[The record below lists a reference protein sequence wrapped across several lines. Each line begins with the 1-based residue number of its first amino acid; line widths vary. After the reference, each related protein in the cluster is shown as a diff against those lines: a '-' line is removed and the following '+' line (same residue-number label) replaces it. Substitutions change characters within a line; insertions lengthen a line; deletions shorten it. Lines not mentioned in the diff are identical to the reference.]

1 MHALTQI
8 GKKAD
13 SPTSKASF
21 QTLAAHD
28 FVVPTLLSFLPIK
41 DALQLLYTN
50 KQILLSRGKRD
61 LKIDQFVYGF
71 NFLTLDTPA
80 GKARYVGWVENGELN
95 KLGLLHIPTRTYTYR
110 GVFLNGER
118 HGWGSEQTDV
128 CCYIGEFQNDCRHG
142 IGHCDFGTEHRI
154 KYTGEWKNSKM
165 CGTGE
170 LSLVWYFGS
179 ENLPALYT
187 FQGEWVDDKRHGFGI
202 VTIVTV
208 HDCLRVE
215 GQWQDNQLLNIG
227 SLDWDLGLGDPCRI
241 SIDMLTDL
249 EAIVFYL
256 GLIT

>member
-13 SPTSKASF
+13 SRTSKASF

-80 GKARYVGWVENGELN
+80 GMARYVGWVENGELN

-128 CCYIGEFQNDCRHG
+128 CCYIGEFKTIAAMELATATSGQSTASNTRANGRTAKCAARENYPWCG
-142 IGHCDFGTEHRI
+142 ILDPRIYRRSTPFRASGWTINGT
-154 KYTGEWKNSKM
+154 
-165 CGTGE
+165 
-170 LSLVWYFGS
+170 
-179 ENLPALYT
+179 A
-187 FQGEWVDDKRHGFGI
+187 
-202 VTIVTV
+202 
-208 HDCLRVE
+208 
-215 GQWQDNQLLNIG
+215 
-227 SLDWDLGLGDPCRI
+227 LGLSP
-241 SIDMLTDL
+241 S
-249 EAIVFYL
+249 
-256 GLIT
+256 